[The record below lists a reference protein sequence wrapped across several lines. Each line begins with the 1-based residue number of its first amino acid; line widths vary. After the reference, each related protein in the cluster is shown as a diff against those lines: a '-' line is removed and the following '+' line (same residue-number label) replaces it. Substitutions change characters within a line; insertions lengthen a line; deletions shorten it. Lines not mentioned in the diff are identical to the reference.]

1 MNALFSGVVFKNWL
15 RRSKYTRRWCQ
26 EVALV
31 TGGSSGIGRA
41 TALAFAAQGAK
52 VVVASR
58 RSEESAETVRL
69 IQTTGG
75 DAMFV
80 RADVSKAAEV
90 EALVAQVIERYGA
103 LNFAFNNAG
112 IEGTPFVP
120 LTKYSEATWDDVI
133 DINLKGVFLS
143 MKYELPHIVESKGAI
158 VNMASVAGL
167 CGGRLGV
174 AYYASKHGVVGLT
187 KAAALE
193 YADKGVR
200 INAVAPAF
208 IQTPLVE
215 RVGLNDPAMAN
226 RVVGMHPLGRIGT
239 PAEVANA
246 VVWLCSKGASFTT
259 GHTLPID
266 GGFLIP

>member
-1 MNALFSGVVFKNWL
+1 MNPMFDG
-15 RRSKYTRRWCQ
+15 

-69 IQTTGG
+69 IQAAGG
-75 DAMFV
+75 DAVFV
-80 RADVSKAAEV
+80 KTDVSKAAEV
-90 EALVAQVIERYGA
+90 EALVAQAVKRYGK

-112 IEGTPFVP
+112 IEGQAFVP
-120 LTKYSEATWDDVI
+120 LAKYSEATWDQVI

-143 MKYELPHIVESKGAI
+143 MKYELPHILESKGAI

-167 CGGRLGV
+167 SGGRLGC

-187 KAAALE
+187 KAAAIE

-200 INAVAPAF
+200 INAVAPAV
-208 IQTPLVE
+208 IQTPLAE
-215 RVGLNDPAMAN
+215 RAGLTLSDPALAA
-226 RVVGMHPLGRIGT
+226 RVIAMHPIGRIGA
-239 PAEVANA
+239 PDEVANA
-246 VVWLCSKGASFTT
+246 VVWLCSAGASFVT
-259 GHTLPID
+259 GHTLPVD
-266 GGFLIP
+266 GGFLI